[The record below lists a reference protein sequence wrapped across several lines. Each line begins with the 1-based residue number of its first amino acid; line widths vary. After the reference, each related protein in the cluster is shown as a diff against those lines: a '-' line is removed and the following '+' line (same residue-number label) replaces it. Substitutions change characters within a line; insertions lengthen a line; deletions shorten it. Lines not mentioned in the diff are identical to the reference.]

1 MIVDFHT
8 HIFPDK
14 IAKKTIEKLED
25 IANVK
30 AFTDGREVS
39 LISSMEEAGVD
50 LSLVLPVVTKPEQF
64 VTINDFAARL
74 NEKYQGKSRRLFSF
88 GGIHPDSPDYKR
100 ELRTIYDLGL
110 KGIKLHPDY
119 QSTYFDD
126 MKYMRILDYASELGL
141 ITIVHTGIDI
151 GFPDHVRCTPMMIR
165 RVLDEVAPE
174 KLVLAHYGGFKMWE
188 EAGELIAGK
197 NVYLDTAY
205 LFDFIEDDLFLQI
218 LKKHGADRVLFAT
231 DSPWSGQKE
240 SLSHLRGLSIPK
252 EDLDKILGGNA
263 CELLNL

>member
-1 MIVDFHT
+1 
-8 HIFPDK
+8 
-14 IAKKTIEKLED
+14 
-25 IANVK
+25 
-30 AFTDGREVS
+30 
-39 LISSMEEAGVD
+39 
-50 LSLVLPVVTKPEQF
+50 
-64 VTINDFAARL
+64 
-74 NEKYQGKSRRLFSF
+74 
-88 GGIHPDSPDYKR
+88 
-100 ELRTIYDLGL
+100 
-110 KGIKLHPDY
+110 
-119 QSTYFDD
+119 

-240 SLSHLRGLSIPK
+240 SLSHLKGLSIPN